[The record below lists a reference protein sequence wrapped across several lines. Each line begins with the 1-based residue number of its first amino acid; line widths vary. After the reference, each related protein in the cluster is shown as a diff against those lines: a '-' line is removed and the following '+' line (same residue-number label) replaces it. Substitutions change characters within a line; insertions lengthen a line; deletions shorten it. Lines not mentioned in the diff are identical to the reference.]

1 MEITLRLELPRE
13 EVSVPVV
20 RRLLSRSLDTLGVE
34 PDVTGD
40 LQLALTEACTN
51 VLEHAE
57 DGDEYEIVISL
68 NDGACV
74 LEVLDRGEGF
84 DGNALGRADAGA
96 GAEGGRGIQLMRGL
110 MDDVQFLRRDDANVV
125 RMSKVLRWREDALLT
140 PT

>member
-1 MEITLRLELPRE
+1 MEITLRLELPRD

-51 VLEHAE
+51 VLEHAA
-57 DGDEYEIVISL
+57 DGDEYEIVIRV
-68 NDGACV
+68 DDAACV

-84 DGNALGRADAGA
+84 DGNALGRADASS

-110 MDDVQFLRRDDANVV
+110 MDDVEFLRQDDTNVV
-125 RMSKVLRWREDALLT
+125 RMSKHLRWRADALLT